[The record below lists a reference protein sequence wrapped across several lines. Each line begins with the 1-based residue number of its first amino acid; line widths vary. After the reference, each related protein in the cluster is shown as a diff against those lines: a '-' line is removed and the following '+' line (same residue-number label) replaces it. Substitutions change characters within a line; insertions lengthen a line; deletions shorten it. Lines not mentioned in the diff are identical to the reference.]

1 MNQQPVDPIALVR
14 DVISRPRGRAC
25 VVLTRDY
32 QGQKAWAET
41 LAVRTGAK
49 YLDLQSQF
57 LADDELAGRLDTFT
71 VAELFSL
78 LRKHGDCTALVI
90 SGLEFLTA
98 TWAGLSK
105 SGEEFAR
112 RVETWDAKPA
122 LVFVLQHDPDLAAY
136 KFTRYPQ
143 HVFVVEQD
151 DTLAL
156 T

>member
-1 MNQQPVDPIALVR
+1 MTQPPVDPIALVQ

-32 QGQKAWAET
+32 PGQRAWAET
-41 LAVRTGAK
+41 LAVRTGAQH
-49 YLDLQSQF
+49 LNLQSQF
-57 LADDELAGRLDTFT
+57 LVDEGLADHLDTFT

-78 LRKHGDCTALVI
+78 FRKHGEHPALVI
-90 SGLEFLTA
+90 SGLEFLMA
-98 TWAGLSK
+98 TWAGLTK

-143 HVFVVEQD
+143 HMFVVEQD
-151 DTLAL
+151 NTLAL

>member
-1 MNQQPVDPIALVR
+1 MTQPPVDPKALVQ

-25 VVLTRDY
+25 VVLTQDCP
-32 QGQKAWAET
+32 GQRAWAET
-41 LAVRTGAK
+41 LAARTGAK
-49 YLDLQSQF
+49 LLDLQTHF
-57 LADDELAGRLDTFT
+57 LADEELADRLDTFT

-78 LRKHGDCTALVI
+78 LRKYGDCTALII

-98 TWAGLSK
+98 TWAGLAT

-122 LVFVLQHDPDLAAY
+122 LLFVLQHDPDLAAY

-143 HVFVVEQD
+143 HMFVVEQD
-151 DTLAL
+151 NTLAL